1 MIYSTYGGLLL
12 ALGSVLFAILMEGA
26 AFSSFFKLSS
36 ILLIL
41 GGTIGAT
48 IASYSAEQVRVS
60 VRVIKTII
68 RDEESVDIYD
78 IFSRLLDKTRR
89 DGLLSLEDEIDGIQD
104 ELIQRG
110 VRLIVDGTDPIT
122 VEDILYE
129 WTEQREVAE
138 AVSGK
143 ILETAG
149 GFCPTVGIIGTVMGL
164 VHVLENLG
172 SGTSA
177 LGQGIASAFIA
188 TFYGI
193 GFANLLFLPLANKV
207 KAYSKE
213 QNEKRHAIIRGI
225 LSIQSGD
232 NKRIMMERMAPYLKK
247 Y

>member
-12 ALGSVLFAILMEGA
+12 ALGSVIVAILFEGA
-26 AFSSFFKLSS
+26 AFSSFFKFSS
-36 ILLIL
+36 IMLIL

-60 VRVIKTII
+60 VKVIKTII
-68 RDEESVDIYD
+68 KDEDFVDVYD

-89 DGLLSLEDEIDGIQD
+89 DGLLSLEDEIESIPD

-110 VRLIVDGTDPIT
+110 IRLIVDGTDPIT

-129 WTEQREVAE
+129 WTEQREEAE
-138 AVSGK
+138 AISGK

-207 KAYSKE
+207 KSYSKQ
-213 QNEKRHAIIRGI
+213 QNERRHAIIRGI

-232 NKRIMMERMAPYLKK
+232 NKRIMLERMAPYLKK

>member
-1 MIYSTYGGLLL
+1 L
-12 ALGSVLFAILMEGA
+12 VEGA
-26 AFSSFFKLSS
+26 AFSSFFKFSS

-48 IASYSAEQVRVS
+48 IASYSSEQVRVS

-68 RDEESVDIYD
+68 RDEESVDVYD

-89 DGLLSLEDEIDGIQD
+89 DGLLSLEDEIDGIPD

-138 AVSGK
+138 AISGK

>member
-12 ALGSVLFAILMEGA
+12 ALGSVLIAILFEGA
-26 AFSSFFKLSS
+26 AFSSFFKFSS
-36 ILLIL
+36 IMLIL
-41 GGTIGAT
+41 GGTVGAT

-60 VRVIKTII
+60 VKVIKTII
-68 RDEESVDIYD
+68 KDEEFVDVYD

-89 DGLLSLEDEIDGIQD
+89 DGLLSLEDEIESIPD

-110 VRLIVDGTDPIT
+110 IRLIVDGTDPIT

-129 WTEQREVAE
+129 WTEQREEAE
-138 AVSGK
+138 AISGK

-172 SGTSA
+172 SGTAA

-207 KAYSKE
+207 KAYSKQ
-213 QNEKRHAIIRGI
+213 QNERRHAVIRGI

-232 NKRIMMERMAPYLKK
+232 NKRIMLERMAPYLKK

>member
-12 ALGSVLFAILMEGA
+12 ALGSVLVAILFEGA
-26 AFSSFFKLSS
+26 AFSSFFKFSS
-36 ILLIL
+36 IMLIL
-41 GGTIGAT
+41 GGTVGAT

-60 VRVIKTII
+60 VKVIKTII
-68 RDEESVDIYD
+68 KDEEFVDVYD

-89 DGLLSLEDEIDGIQD
+89 DGLLSLEDEIESIPD

-110 VRLIVDGTDPIT
+110 IRLIVDGTDPIT

-129 WTEQREVAE
+129 WTEQREEAE
-138 AVSGK
+138 AISGK

-172 SGTSA
+172 SGTAA

-207 KAYSKE
+207 KAYSKQ
-213 QNEKRHAIIRGI
+213 QNERRHAVIRGI

-232 NKRIMMERMAPYLKK
+232 NKRIMLERMAPYLKK

>member
-12 ALGSVLFAILMEGA
+12 ALGSVIVAILFEGA
-26 AFSSFFKLSS
+26 AFSSFFKFSS
-36 ILLIL
+36 IMLIL

-60 VRVIKTII
+60 VKVIKTII
-68 RDEESVDIYD
+68 KDEDFVDVYD

-89 DGLLSLEDEIDGIQD
+89 DGLLSLEDEIDSIPD

-110 VRLIVDGTDPIT
+110 IRLIVDGTDPIT

-129 WTEQREVAE
+129 WTEQREEAE
-138 AVSGK
+138 GISGK

-207 KAYSKE
+207 KSYSKQ
-213 QNEKRHAIIRGI
+213 QNERRHAIIRGI

-232 NKRIMMERMAPYLKK
+232 NKRIMLERMAPYLKK

>member
-12 ALGSVLFAILMEGA
+12 ALGSVLLAILLEGA
-26 AFSSFFKLSS
+26 ALGSFFKLSS

-48 IASYSAEQVRVS
+48 IASYSSEQVRVS
-60 VRVIKTII
+60 VKVIKTII
-68 RDEESVDIYD
+68 RDDKFVDVYD
-78 IFSRLLDKTRR
+78 VFSRLLDKTRR
-89 DGLLSLEDEIDGIQD
+89 DGLLSLEDEIDGIPD

-129 WTEQREVAE
+129 WTDQRQEAE
-138 AVSGK
+138 TISAK

-172 SGTSA
+172 AGTSA
-177 LGQGIASAFIA
+177 LGQGIATAFIA

-207 KAYSKE
+207 KSYSKS
-213 QNEKRHAIIRGI
+213 QNERRHAIIRGI

-232 NKRIMMERMAPYLKK
+232 NKRIMVERMAPYLKK

>member
-1 MIYSTYGGLLL
+1 MYSTYGGLLL
-12 ALGSVLFAILMEGA
+12 ALGSVLIAILFEGA
-26 AFSSFFKLSS
+26 AFSSFFKFSS
-36 ILLIL
+36 IMLIL
-41 GGTIGAT
+41 GGTVGAT

-60 VRVIKTII
+60 VKVIKTII
-68 RDEESVDIYD
+68 KDEEFVDVYD

-89 DGLLSLEDEIDGIQD
+89 DGLLSLEDEIESIPD

-110 VRLIVDGTDPIT
+110 IRLIVDGTDPIT

-129 WTEQREVAE
+129 WTEQREEAE
-138 AVSGK
+138 AISGK

-172 SGTSA
+172 SGTAA

-207 KAYSKE
+207 KAYSKQ
-213 QNEKRHAIIRGI
+213 QNERRHAVIRGI

-232 NKRIMMERMAPYLKK
+232 NKRIMLERMAPYLKK

>member
-12 ALGSVLFAILMEGA
+12 ALGSVIVAILFEGA
-26 AFSSFFKLSS
+26 AFSSFFKFSS
-36 ILLIL
+36 IMLIL

-60 VRVIKTII
+60 VKVIKTII
-68 RDEESVDIYD
+68 KDEDFVDVYD

-89 DGLLSLEDEIDGIQD
+89 DGLLSLEDEIDSIPD

-110 VRLIVDGTDPIT
+110 IRLIVDGTDPIT

-129 WTEQREVAE
+129 WTEQREEAE
-138 AVSGK
+138 AISGK

-207 KAYSKE
+207 KSYSKQ
-213 QNEKRHAIIRGI
+213 QNERRHAIIRGI

-232 NKRIMMERMAPYLKK
+232 NKRIMLERMAPYLKK

>member
-1 MIYSTYGGLLL
+1 MIYSTYGGLIL
-12 ALGSVLFAILMEGA
+12 ALGSVLLAILFEGA
-26 AFSSFFKLSS
+26 ALSSFFKFSS
-36 ILLIL
+36 IMLIL

-60 VRVIKTII
+60 VKVIKTII
-68 RDEESVDIYD
+68 KDEEFVDVYD

-89 DGLLSLEDEIDGIQD
+89 DGLLSLEDEIESIPD

-110 VRLIVDGTDPIT
+110 IRLIVDGTDPIT

-129 WTEQREVAE
+129 WTEQREEAE
-138 AVSGK
+138 AISGK

-172 SGTSA
+172 SGTAA

-207 KAYSKE
+207 KAYSKQ
-213 QNEKRHAIIRGI
+213 QNERRHAVIRGI

-232 NKRIMMERMAPYLKK
+232 NKRIMLERMAPYLKK

>member
-1 MIYSTYGGLLL
+1 MIYSTYGGLIL
-12 ALGSVLFAILMEGA
+12 ALGSVLLAILFEGA
-26 AFSSFFKLSS
+26 ALSSFFKFSS
-36 ILLIL
+36 IMLIL

-60 VRVIKTII
+60 VKVIKTII
-68 RDEESVDIYD
+68 KDEEFVDVYD

-89 DGLLSLEDEIDGIQD
+89 DGLLSLEDEIESIPD

-110 VRLIVDGTDPIT
+110 IRLIVDG
-122 VEDILYE
+122 
-129 WTEQREVAE
+129 REEAE
-138 AVSGK
+138 AISGK

-172 SGTSA
+172 SGTAA

-207 KAYSKE
+207 KAYSKQ
-213 QNEKRHAIIRGI
+213 QNERRHAVIRGI

-232 NKRIMMERMAPYLKK
+232 NKRIMLERMAPYLKK